1 MDEGRRNS
9 LKVGLGALTLGMVGP
24 PRQACAAAAARPRPD
39 GLANAWHR
47 RRRLIRALAASRHS
61 AIRRASATT
70 DADAGSPATGEAR
83 ICAIEAQIVAG
94 HARSIAGLAAQAC
107 LLSEYCELG
116 TRTDDGDLVLARKI
130 ASALVSLANQ
140 DAGETFPEA

>member
-9 LKVGLGALTLGMVGP
+9 LKAGLGALTLGMVSP
-24 PRQACAAAAARPRPD
+24 PREACAAATARPRPD

-47 RRRLIRALAASRHS
+47 RCRLIRALAPSRHG
-61 AIRRASATT
+61 AIRRANAA
-70 DADAGSPATGEAR
+70 ADAEREFLATGEAR

-94 HARSIAGLAAQAC
+94 HARSLAGLAAQAC

-130 ASALVSLANQ
+130 ASALVLLANQ